1 MISRAHRSPL
11 SDWWWTVDRPML
23 SLVLVLFLSGFVLSF
38 AASPPVA
45 ERLGL
50 DSLHF
55 VFRHAVYAPLAAVLM
70 IGLSFLTPRQVRR
83 VALILLIVCLAMMVA
98 VLFVGEE
105 IKGSRRWLFLA
116 GMSIQPSE
124 LIKPAFI
131 VITAWLF
138 AEGSKRPDVP
148 GKLLAV
154 ALLLITGA
162 LLVAEPD
169 LGQTVLFV
177 TVWGAL
183 FFLAG
188 ANTLIFGG
196 LGGLAAAGLLG
207 AYYVFPHVAGRIN
220 RFLDPDSGDNFQ
232 IMTAMQS
239 FAARR
244 LVGHRAGRGDHEA
257 RAAGLPHRLRLR
269 GRRRGVRHHPL
280 PPDRRALLAS
290 RHARPHAG
298 AAAQQRLRAHGD
310 RRAHHADRHPGLH
323 QHGREPAPP
332 AGQGH
337 DAALHLLWRLG
348 ASFVRGDDG
357 LPAGAFAPLRRRA
370 RDASCRASRSPP
382 RPEAL
387 ARRVLLVAGG
397 TGGHLFPALALRE
410 VLLRRGWAVNF
421 ATDARVGE
429 MIAGRAAGGSP
440 PHPVRDVSAAGRSA
454 TSARSAADA
463 RARAC
468 CSRASS

>member
-1 MISRAHRSPL
+1 MISRAHRTPL

-38 AASPPVA
+38 AASPSVA
-45 ERLGL
+45 ERIGL

-55 VFRHAVYAPLAAVLM
+55 VYRHAVYAPLAAVLM

-83 VALILLIVCLAMMVA
+83 VALILLIICLAMMVA

-124 LIKPAFI
+124 MIKPAFI

-169 LGQTVLFV
+169 LGQTVLIV
-177 TVWGAL
+177 AVWGAL

-239 FAARR
+239 FQRGGWSGTGPGEGIMKRVLPDSHTDFVFAVVGEEFGIILCLLIVGLFSLLVMRGLMQALRR
-244 LVGHRAGRGDHEA
+244 QSAFERMAI
-257 RAAGLPHRLRLR
+257 AGLTTQI
-269 GRRRGVRHHPL
+269 GVQ
-280 PPDRRALLAS
+280 AFINM
-290 RHARPHAG
+290 G
-298 AAAQQRLRAHGD
+298 VN
-310 RRAHHADRHPGLH
+310 
-323 QHGREPAPP
+323 
-332 AGQGH
+332 
-337 DAALHLLWRLG
+337 LHLLPAKG
-348 ASFVRGDDG
+348 MT
-357 LPAGAFAPLRRRA
+357 LPFISYGG
-370 RDASCRASRSPP
+370 S
-382 RPEAL
+382 AL
-387 ARRVLLVAGG
+387 ISSAVTMGFL
-397 TGGHLFPALALRE
+397 LALS
-410 VLLRRGWAVNF
+410 RRF
-421 ATDARVGE
+421 ADARVTVVPRE
-429 MIAGRAAGGSP
+429 PLAAE
-440 PHPVRDVSAAGRSA
+440 A
-454 TSARSAADA
+454 
-463 RARAC
+463 
-468 CSRASS
+468 